1 MPRGSPL
8 ATNSPMGENKDQKNP
23 KSLCTK
29 EPNSHCCHC
38 GYLQTWLLSTPTI
51 FINADLSWQ
60 RYKKNTFLSP
70 PQRWNCHTTPNW
82 HPCAHLWMKVFLYLK
97 QFINSRSDCSVKC
110 ALINARLQETQKQLY
125 WYWYWYLG
133 TGSSESIRFRWV
145 HWWIL
150 SKFKEGIISI
160 LYKFFQTKE
169 GKGID
174 PNSFYESSV
183 TLILKPNTLQKKET
197 ID

>member
-8 ATNSPMGENKDQKNP
+8 ATNSPMGEKKDQKNP

-38 GYLQTWLLSTPTI
+38 GYLQTWLLSTHTI

-60 RYKKNTFLSP
+60 SYKKNTFLSP
-70 PQRWNCHTTPNW
+70 PQRWNCHTTPSW

-110 ALINARLQETQKQLY
+110 AHIMQGYKKQKKSRKHETIKGTQWLSSDYYKEIEIYELTKNSKNCFKDLSKLQENIDN
-125 WYWYWYLG
+125 
-133 TGSSESIRFRWV
+133 S
-145 HWWIL
+145 
-150 SKFKEGIISI
+150 
-160 LYKFFQTKE
+160 TKS
-169 GKGID
+169 GKTI
-174 PNSFYESSV
+174 YEQS
-183 TLILKPNTLQKKET
+183 
-197 ID
+197 